1 MARLGIL
8 LRVDIIIDKIRNTGG
23 RDGNNRWYNT
33 ERTFIVL
40 CLKEI
45 HVPCDYKIGMKL
57 ENNDRGHAQVVIIIS
72 VFFSFYIGCRQ
83 FP

>member
-40 CLKEI
+40 CLKAI
-45 HVPCDYKIGMKL
+45 HVQCNYYKIGMKL

-72 VFFSFYIGCRQ
+72 VFFP